1 MISKTVSITIIVLI
15 MLLLSAT
22 LVVADQTSV
31 TINSP
36 ELADGDFSVTMEIEN
51 VVDLDSGQFNLYFN
65 PDDVNVTG
73 VGDGDVDGTA
83 IPIADWVV
91 AEDNVQ
97 VLFNLPG
104 IDGVSGS
111 GSLATIHFETIVPG
125 ACSIT
130 ISNGLLVSNMA
141 ETIPASWDGVES
153 EVTAVTET
161 VSETQT
167 IAPTDVAE
175 HETETETELETPGF
189 GALFVVGVLA
199 AIYLA
204 RRRD

>member
-15 MLLLSAT
+15 TLLLSAT
-22 LVVADQTSV
+22 LVVADQASV

-36 ELADGDFSVTMEIEN
+36 ELAEGDFSVMIDVEN
-51 VVDLDSGQFNLYFN
+51 VVDLDSGQFTLYFN
-65 PDDVNVTG
+65 PDDVSVTG
-73 VGDGDVDGTA
+73 VDDGDVGGTA
-83 IPIADWVV
+83 VPIDDWVV

-125 ACSIT
+125 ACSMEV
-130 ISNGLLVSNMA
+130 SDGLLVSSMA
-141 ETIPASWDGVES
+141 DAMPASWDGVES
-153 EVTAVTET
+153 EVIAVTET
-161 VSETQT
+161 ASGAQT
-167 IAPTDVAE
+167 LAPTDVAE
-175 HETETETELETPGF
+175 HETETELETPGF
-189 GALFVVGVLA
+189 GALFVVGILA
-199 AIYLA
+199 AIYFA